1 MRCRLLIIFFVLVFN
16 MVVQGQDSTLIR
28 HKPRHALK
36 ISPLHLLGFYPTLQ
50 VAYEVG
56 ISDRIG
62 FQIDAGLV
70 VNYRGGTSTDYQNK
84 RGTKLKAE
92 LRYYFESLPQSPDG
106 FYVSVE
112 PYLNRVNFDR
122 SGTTTECFDPL
133 CQSLY
138 TRHFSFG
145 VKYREYGVSAK
156 GGYVIFFD
164 QHVLLDVTIG
174 WSLRDI
180 QYDQPSN
187 TAEMV
192 QNNFLFFGPNEED
205 RVVLSPLVGIR
216 LGYRFR

>member
-1 MRCRLLIIFFVLVFN
+1 MRYLLIVVFVLLSNAFAWS
-16 MVVQGQDSTLIR
+16 QDSVLIR

-36 ISPLHLLGFYPTLQ
+36 ISPVHILGFYPTLQ
-50 VAYEVG
+50 VAYEMG
-56 ISDRIG
+56 LSDRVG
-62 FQIDAGLV
+62 VQVDAGIVL
-70 VNYRGGTSTDYQNK
+70 NYRGGTSTDYQNK

-92 LRYYFESLPQSPDG
+92 LRYYFESLPQSADG

-122 SGTTTECFDPL
+122 SGTTTECFDPQ

-138 TRHFSFG
+138 TRYFSYG

-156 GGYVIFFD
+156 GGYMIFFD
-164 QHVLLDVTIG
+164 KHILLDVTIG

-180 QYDQPSN
+180 QYDQPPN
-187 TAEMV
+187 TVEMI

-205 RVVLSPLVGIR
+205 RVVLSPLVGVR
-216 LGYRFR
+216 LGYRLR